1 MKMESAKIV
10 YLRNCWLRRKEPT
23 PCEVYRSQLLKSF
36 SNHLHVGRDESYKV
50 LKCFLQRMK
59 EASSLV
65 VEMFGRIDTNTGFS
79 VGVATG
85 LVAESYLQAD
95 QFARSTEQ
103 WNIVQKKH
111 NDTVEQLLREKNQL
125 QENHYKTVE
134 QLLREQLLMVE
145 KMTENKKTG

>member
-36 SNHLHVGRDESYKV
+36 SNHLHVGRDESYK
-50 LKCFLQRMK
+50 
-59 EASSLV
+59 
-65 VEMFGRIDTNTGFS
+65 MFGRIDTNTGFS

-111 NDTVEQLLREKNQL
+111 NDTVEQLLREQNQL

-145 KMTENKKTG
+145 KMTENKKAG